1 MIGDL
6 YNKLYKAYEK
16 AHPTTSKKENQIRI
30 NKVWNEMKDKDNVSS
45 LVEEFVEQCHAQAM
59 KRKGTMFSFWSS
71 QAKAP
76 SVCETTIPPGSSEAA
91 VPPIQD
97 ESKTSDLVPL
107 HETNV
112 SNVLTKVSA
121 PAKKCHV
128 QEQLMD
134 QIHVLESELVGLYAR
149 KSQNFLSLEQH
160 NLMISKEK
168 ELVTLKRQL
177 KERKLDSAR
186 QQRARIKKNQKLAA
200 LIEKA
205 GEAAAI
211 VGIRDHP
218 GRPEFEASQPG
229 LLEAIIKLAMHGSAA
244 ADKRESELI
253 RTVKTLDQ
261 LTTSLNSMGFDV
273 KRSGVYLRLQP
284 KRSHSQHGKRHVRAT
299 PVRLIRAENS
309 AHKKHEDGKFCTAT
323 INMAEELV
331 SMLGPEQ
338 CFFGSFDD
346 KCRVA
351 LGLPAA
357 NEQAPILM
365 HL

>member
-1 MIGDL
+1 M
-6 YNKLYKAYEK
+6 
-16 AHPTTSKKENQIRI
+16 
-30 NKVWNEMKDKDNVSS
+30 
-45 LVEEFVEQCHAQAM
+45 
-59 KRKGTMFSFWSS
+59 
-71 QAKAP
+71 
-76 SVCETTIPPGSSEAA
+76 CETTIPPGSSEAA

-107 HETNV
+107 HE
-112 SNVLTKVSA
+112 TKVSA

-149 KSQNFLSLEQH
+149 KSKNFLSLEQH

-177 KERKLDSAR
+177 KERKLDSAQ
-186 QQRARIKKNQKLAA
+186 QQRARIKKKQKLAA

-253 RTVKTLDQ
+253 RTVKNLDQ
-261 LTTSLNSMGFDV
+261 LTT
-273 KRSGVYLRLQP
+273 RLT
-284 KRSHSQHGKRHVRAT
+284 SCLGKSSWADSSR
-299 PVRLIRAENS
+299 
-309 AHKKHEDGKFCTAT
+309 K
-323 INMAEELV
+323 
-331 SMLGPEQ
+331 
-338 CFFGSFDD
+338 
-346 KCRVA
+346 
-351 LGLPAA
+351 
-357 NEQAPILM
+357 
-365 HL
+365 